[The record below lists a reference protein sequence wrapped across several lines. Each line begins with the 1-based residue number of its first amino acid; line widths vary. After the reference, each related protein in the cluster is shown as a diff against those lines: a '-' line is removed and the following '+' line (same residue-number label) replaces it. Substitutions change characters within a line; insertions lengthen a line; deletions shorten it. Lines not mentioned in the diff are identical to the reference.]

1 MATLLAFRGD
11 HNTHHIVRQSMEHKE
26 AINVLIRAVTRI
38 VVVFGYQFVLALV
51 LINWVY
57 EYAVLVQ
64 IKYMQIKSGKLDPR
78 TKDPMMYVHI
88 DIDQSAGSM
97 VA

>member
-1 MATLLAFRGD
+1 M
-11 HNTHHIVRQSMEHKE
+11 
-26 AINVLIRAVTRI
+26 
-38 VVVFGYQFVLALV
+38 LALV

>member
-1 MATLLAFRGD
+1 MAISLAFRGD
-11 HNTHHIVRQSMEHKE
+11 RNTHHIVRQNMEHKE

-57 EYAVLVQ
+57 EYAVATCANK
-64 IKYMQIKSGKLDPR
+64 IR
-78 TKDPMMYVHI
+78 
-88 DIDQSAGSM
+88 AN
-97 VA
+97 